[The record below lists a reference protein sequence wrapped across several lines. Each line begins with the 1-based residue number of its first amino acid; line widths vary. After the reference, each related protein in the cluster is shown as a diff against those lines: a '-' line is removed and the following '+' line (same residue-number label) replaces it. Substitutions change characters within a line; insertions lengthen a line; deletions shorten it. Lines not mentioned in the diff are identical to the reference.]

1 MNPINGSSIDIEA
14 IRTVFIIILFYE
26 RYFKHLK
33 QTKASQV
40 TVNQIFP

>member
-1 MNPINGSSIDIEA
+1 MNPIYGSSIDIEA
-14 IRTVFIIILFYE
+14 IRTVFIILFYE